1 VLLGGEAGVGKSRLV
16 GEFGQA
22 ATAAGACVLVG
33 GCLELG
39 TDGLPFAPF
48 TAVLR
53 DLVHE
58 HGADAVAS
66 MLPGRT
72 TRGLA
77 RLLPE
82 LGEPDTGPDIGRDP
96 GEARARLFEEMLSAL
111 DHLARNS
118 PVVLVIEDAH
128 WADRSSRDLLT
139 FLIGNQ
145 RAIGGLLIV
154 ATFRSDELHRT
165 HPLRPMLAALDR
177 IAWVERIELPR
188 LTRHDTAELAA
199 GILGRQLAGDV
210 ADALYHRSEGNPLFV
225 ETLLGRDGELN
236 CGLPESLRDLLLDSV
251 RRLPEETQE
260 VLRVASA
267 GGETTGHG
275 LLAAVT
281 GLDDAA
287 LTGALRPAVTA
298 NVLRAQADGYTF
310 RHELIREAVHDDL
323 LPGEHGRLHSRFA
336 EAIEADPSLVPPG
349 RATIEMAHHWHSAHD
364 SVWALIGAWRAAA
377 QAGRAVA
384 PAERLS
390 LLARVLELWD
400 QVPDAAGRIGADHA
414 RVLEEATC
422 AAQEAGEFE
431 RGIALASSALKELDP
446 AGEPTRVAKLLE
458 TRGHFR
464 KHLGRKEYFDDFS
477 SALAIAPVDAPAVRI
492 PILLAAARCVPVVAI
507 ERSYAEEA
515 LALARQSGDEVNE
528 ADALLTLAMF
538 QAGAGQQ
545 AGAGSG
551 PVELIEQAR
560 AMAVRA
566 GAHSQVARAAV
577 NTSHLLEGA
586 GEHELAVE
594 AARRGIA
601 GQDEYYIGPDSRSL
615 LAINQMEPLFAL
627 GRWDEALE
635 VARAAR
641 EFQFTSLPLR
651 RSTIAVLAGY
661 ITLARGDVAA
671 AAQAAAEA
679 AELLRS
685 SAYVDEHQLPL
696 GLLEISLRLAADGPA
711 AAVETASRVIEGYEL
726 SGGSPRYAWPLVAA
740 AAGVCLVAA
749 RDGRPRDETAAL
761 AGRLR
766 TIAEKLDTFGPAQ
779 RAGRLTFA
787 AADAQLSGVPVG
799 LCEAWD
805 EAAAAWAAVSE
816 PYPRAQ
822 ALRHAAEAALAGGD
836 RDGAAGR
843 LQQAAELAGGL
854 GADPLIREITLVARR
869 ARIVL
874 DASAGLTEGNF
885 GLTGREL
892 EVLRLVAAGRSNRDI
907 AGELFISP
915 KTASVHVSN
924 ILGKLGAASRGEAA
938 ATAHAL
944 GLLDPMQLRPRPLW
958 WPLWGA
964 IRPGWRAVAASW
976 RGSRVCWKALW
987 RGAGAW
993 CCARARRGS
1002 GRPAWPK
1009 SWPRRLR
1016 PGGFRWRGPARPTR
1030 TARRRTGCGGWCWT
1044 GSRPVRAPG
1053 PGLTRGRR
1061 SSAPPTWA
1069 PIPAPRGGSRC
1080 SPRSAGGWRGRP
1092 SGAGWCWCS
1101 MTCSGRTRRRRC
1113 CWPRSSAS
1121 SAGHASWPSRP
1132 TGTRRAG
1139 SCRGCRRRP
1148 TPSGWTCTACPP
1160 RRSGTCCSPPGWR
1173 RRRNRRAGC
1182 TTRRAAIRSW
1192 SGSWPGP

>member
-1 VLLGGEAGVGKSRLV
+1 MTTPAPAGPRGMPDPRGTLTADEMSGRASGPVLVGRDQQMAALEAAFAGVRQGGPTAVLLGGEAGVGKSRLV

-58 HGADAVAS
+58 NGAEAVAS

-82 LGEPDTGPDIGRDP
+82 LGEPDTGPDIDRDP

-111 DHLARNS
+111 DHLARRS

-154 ATFRSDELHRT
+154 VTFRSDELHRT

-225 ETLLGRDGELN
+225 ETLLGRDGELT
-236 CGLPESLRDLLLDSV
+236 CGLPESLRDLLLDGV
-251 RRLPEETQE
+251 RRLPEDTQE

-267 GGETTGHG
+267 GGQSTGHA

-298 NVLRAQADGYTF
+298 NVLRPHEGGYTF

-336 EAIEADPSLVPPG
+336 EAIDADPSLVPPG

-400 QVPDAAGRIGADHA
+400 QVPDAAERIGADHA

-446 AGEPTRVAKLLE
+446 AAEPTRVAKLLE
-458 TRGHFR
+458 TRGQFR
-464 KHLGRKEYFDDFS
+464 KHLGRKEYLDDFS
-477 SALAIAPVDAPAVRI
+477 AALQIAPVDTPAVRI
-492 PILLAAARCVPVVAI
+492 PILLAAARCVPVVAT

-528 ADALLTLAMF
+528 ADALMTLAMF
-538 QAGAGQQ
+538 QAGAGQS

-551 PVELIEQAR
+551 PVELIAQAR

-566 GAHSQVARAAV
+566 GAHSQVAKAAV
-577 NTSHLLEGA
+577 NASHLLEGA

-594 AARRGIA
+594 EARRGIA
-601 GQDEYYIGPDSRSL
+601 GQDEYYIGLASRSL

-627 GRWDEALE
+627 GRWDEAIE

-641 EFQFTSLPLR
+641 EFQFTSLPLH
-651 RSTIAVLAGY
+651 RSTLAVLAGH
-661 ITLARGDVAA
+661 IMLARGDAG
-671 AAQAAAEA
+671 AAAEA
-679 AELLRS
+679 AAEAAGLLRS

-696 GLLEISLRLAADGPA
+696 DLLEISLRLAMDGPA

-726 SGGSPRYAWPLVAA
+726 SGGSPRYAWPLVACA
-740 AAGVCLVAA
+740 ADVCLVAA
-749 RDGRPRDETAAL
+749 RDERLRDETAAL

-766 TIAEKLDTFGPAQ
+766 TIAEKLETFGPAQ
-779 RAGRLTFA
+779 QAWLTFA

-805 EAAAAWAAVSE
+805 EAAAAWEAVSE

-836 RDGAAGR
+836 RDGAGER
-843 LQQAAELAGGL
+843 LRQAAALAGGL
-854 GADPLIREITLVARR
+854 GADPLLREITLVARR
-869 ARIVL
+869 ARIVV
-874 DASAGLTEGNF
+874 DASAGRIEGDF

-938 ATAHAL
+938 AKAHAL
-944 GLLDPMQLRPRPLW
+944 RLLDPMQLRPRPLW

-964 IRPGWRAVAASW
+964 IRPG
-976 RGSRVCWKALW
+976 
-987 RGAGAW
+987 
-993 CCARARRGS
+993 
-1002 GRPAWPK
+1002 
-1009 SWPRRLR
+1009 
-1016 PGGFRWRGPARPTR
+1016 
-1030 TARRRTGCGGWCWT
+1030 
-1044 GSRPVRAPG
+1044 
-1053 PGLTRGRR
+1053 
-1061 SSAPPTWA
+1061 
-1069 PIPAPRGGSRC
+1069 
-1080 SPRSAGGWRGRP
+1080 
-1092 SGAGWCWCS
+1092 
-1101 MTCSGRTRRRRC
+1101 
-1113 CWPRSSAS
+1113 
-1121 SAGHASWPSRP
+1121 
-1132 TGTRRAG
+1132 
-1139 SCRGCRRRP
+1139 
-1148 TPSGWTCTACPP
+1148 
-1160 RRSGTCCSPPGWR
+1160 
-1173 RRRNRRAGC
+1173 
-1182 TTRRAAIRSW
+1182 
-1192 SGSWPGP
+1192 

>member
-1 VLLGGEAGVGKSRLV
+1 VTAPAPAEPHGMSQPRGVLIADEMSGRASGPVLVGRDQQVAALEAAFAGVRQGGPVAVLLGGEAGVGKSRLV
-16 GEFGQA
+16 AEFGQA
-22 ATAAGACVLVG
+22 ATAAGARVLVG

-53 DLVHE
+53 GLVHE

-72 TRGLA
+72 IRGLA

-82 LGEPDTGPDIGRDP
+82 LGEPGNGPDNGPDNDPGNDRDR

-111 DHLARNS
+111 DHLARHS

-139 FLIGNQ
+139 FLVGNQ
-145 RAIGGLLIV
+145 RAIGGLLIIV
-154 ATFRSDELHRT
+154 TFRSDELHRT

-210 ADALYHRSEGNPLFV
+210 ADALYHRTEGNPLFV
-225 ETLLGRDGELN
+225 ETLLGRDGELS
-236 CGLPESLRDLLLDSV
+236 CELPESLRDLLLDGV
-251 RRLPEETQE
+251 RRLPEDTQE

-267 GGETTGHG
+267 GGQMIGHA
-275 LLAAVT
+275 LLAEVT

-298 NVLRAQADGYTF
+298 NVLRPHEGGYTF

-336 EAIEADPSLVPPG
+336 DAIDADPSLVPPG

-400 QVPDAAGRIGADHA
+400 QVPDAGDRIGADHA

-422 AAQEAGEFE
+422 AAADAGEYE
-431 RGIALASSALKELDP
+431 RGIALASSAMKELDP
-446 AGEPTRVAKLLE
+446 AAEPTRVARLLE
-458 TRGHFR
+458 TRGQFR
-464 KHLGRKEYFDDFS
+464 KHLGRKEYFDDFAA
-477 SALAIAPVDAPAVRI
+477 ALQVAPADAPAVRI
-492 PILLAAARCVPVVAI
+492 PILLSAARCVPVVAM

-515 LALARQSGDEVNE
+515 LALAREAGDEVNE
-528 ADALLTLAMF
+528 AAALLTLAMF

-551 PVELIEQAR
+551 PVELIAQAR

-566 GAHSQVARAAV
+566 GAHSQVAKAAV
-577 NTSHLLEGA
+577 NSSHLLEGA
-586 GEHELAVE
+586 GEHELALE
-594 AARRGIA
+594 AARRGIT
-601 GQDEYYIGPDSRSL
+601 GQDEGYIGPASRSL
-615 LAINQMEPLFAL
+615 LVINQMEPLFAL

-635 VARAAR
+635 VASVVR
-641 EFQFTSLPLR
+641 EFQFTSLPLH
-651 RSTIAVLAGY
+651 RSTLAVLAGY
-661 ITLARGDVAA
+661 IALARGQTGPAA
-671 AAQAAAEA
+671 EAAAEA
-679 AELLRS
+679 TGLLRGS
-685 SAYVDEHQLPL
+685 PFVDEYQLPL
-696 GLLEISLRLAADGPA
+696 GVLEIALRLATDGPA
-711 AAVETASRVIEGYEL
+711 AALETASRAIEGYEL
-726 SGGSPRYAWPLVAA
+726 SGGSPRYAWPLLAE
-740 AAGVCLVAA
+740 AAGVCLAAA
-749 RDGRPRDETAAL
+749 RDERLRDETAAL

-766 TIAEKLDTFGPAQ
+766 TIAEKLETFGPAQ
-779 RAGRLTFA
+779 QAGRLTFA
-787 AADAQLSGVPVG
+787 AADVQLSGGPAAG
-799 LCEAWD
+799 ALDAWD

-836 RDGAAGR
+836 RDGAGDR
-843 LQQAAELAGGL
+843 LRLAAALADGL
-854 GADPLIREITLVARR
+854 GAEPLIREITLVARR

-874 DASAGLTEGNF
+874 DHASAGPGDF
-885 GLTGREL
+885 GLTGRER

-938 ATAHAL
+938 AKAHAL
-944 GLLDPMQLRPRPLW
+944 GLLDDPMQLRPRPLW
-958 WPLWGA
+958 WP
-964 IRPGWRAVAASW
+964 
-976 RGSRVCWKALW
+976 
-987 RGAGAW
+987 
-993 CCARARRGS
+993 
-1002 GRPAWPK
+1002 
-1009 SWPRRLR
+1009 
-1016 PGGFRWRGPARPTR
+1016 
-1030 TARRRTGCGGWCWT
+1030 CGG
-1044 GSRPVRAPG
+1044 
-1053 PGLTRGRR
+1053 
-1061 SSAPPTWA
+1061 
-1069 PIPAPRGGSRC
+1069 
-1080 SPRSAGGWRGRP
+1080 
-1092 SGAGWCWCS
+1092 
-1101 MTCSGRTRRRRC
+1101 
-1113 CWPRSSAS
+1113 
-1121 SAGHASWPSRP
+1121 
-1132 TGTRRAG
+1132 
-1139 SCRGCRRRP
+1139 
-1148 TPSGWTCTACPP
+1148 
-1160 RRSGTCCSPPGWR
+1160 
-1173 RRRNRRAGC
+1173 
-1182 TTRRAAIRSW
+1182 
-1192 SGSWPGP
+1192 